1 MPNSN
6 EVSDFFAQ
14 RLRFAPEFMNADPN
28 GVALVVRDELAEA
41 LPKRKAMFEAAGV
54 GPLTLRSLTDTVL
67 DDNYVLAETTWAG
80 PIAGGG
86 EFETAATY
94 ILRRTPEGLEIVFYL
109 NHVDVPAGL
118 SALSH
123 KVSREDG

>member
-1 MPNSN
+1 MGQCS
-6 EVSDFFAQ
+6 
-14 RLRFAPEFMNADPN
+14 R
-28 GVALVVRDELAEA
+28 GVESEGSE
-41 LPKRKAMFEAAGV
+41 P
-54 GPLTLRSLTDTVL
+54 
-67 DDNYVLAETTWAG
+67 
-80 PIAGGG
+80 
-86 EFETAATY
+86 AATY